1 METSGGGGGQDYT
14 TESWGDRGGEGG
26 GGGGR
31 GEEENVLRVYC
42 AVLTVLPQVHGRLRW
57 WFPRG
62 GKVCA

>member
-1 METSGGGGGQDYT
+1 METSGGGGGRIT
-14 TESWGDRGGEGG
+14 RPNRGEIGE
-26 GGGGR
+26 GGGR